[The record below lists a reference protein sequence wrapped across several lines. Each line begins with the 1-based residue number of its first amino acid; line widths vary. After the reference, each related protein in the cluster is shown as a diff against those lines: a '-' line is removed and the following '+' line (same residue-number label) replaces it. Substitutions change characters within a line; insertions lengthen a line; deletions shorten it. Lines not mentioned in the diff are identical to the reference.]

1 MKKRGIGYATIFYG
15 TGYGNGF
22 PDESRATVELL
33 KDGTFKVFVE
43 VSDVGSGGLSV
54 MWQIAAETLKVPKE
68 LVKIISSNTSL
79 MKDSGT
85 AAASRQTYNTGN
97 AVYDGAK
104 KLRGAMEEGGSFE
117 NTVEAY
123 ENMVKGE
130 LPTRAEGY
138 FKADTTTLD
147 METGQGNPYWPYTF
161 GGQKVTVEV
170 DEDTGKVDV
179 LEVVAVNDMGRVINP
194 VTAEGQVHGGISMGL
209 GYALMEEVDTVKGAI
224 KNTNFSSYIIPTSK
238 DMPKMESYFVEAV
251 EESGPYG
258 AKGAGEPVMIP
269 TAPAILNAIYDAV
282 GIRVTSLPVTCDKL
296 LLLLDE
302 KKKSKVEIVYEE
314 SISLSK

>member
-22 PDESRATVELL
+22 PDESRATVELQG
-33 KDGTFKVFVE
+33 DGTFKVFVE

-97 AVYDGAK
+97 AVYDGAR
-104 KLRGAMEEGGSFE
+104 KLRKAMDDLGNFE
-117 NTVEAY
+117 TTSKAYKAMIKNNVE
-123 ENMVKGE
+123 VIS
-130 LPTRAEGY
+130 EGY
-138 FKADTTTLD
+138 FKADTTIID

-161 GGQKVTVEV
+161 GGQRVTLEV
-170 DEDTGKVDV
+170 DDETGKVDV

-194 VTAEGQVHGGISMGL
+194 ITAEGQVHGGISMGL
-209 GYALMEEVDTVKGAI
+209 GYALMEDIETEKGVI

-238 DMPKMESYFVEAV
+238 DMPKMESFFVEAM

-282 GIRVTSLPVTCDKL
+282 GIRITSIPVTCDKL
-296 LLLLDE
+296 LMLITE
-302 KKKSKVEIVYEE
+302 KNNSRALK
-314 SISLSK
+314 L

>member
-1 MKKRGIGYATIFYG
+1 MGGRIMKKRGIGYATIFYG

-22 PDESRATVELL
+22 PDESRATVELQG
-33 KDGTFKVFVE
+33 DGTFKVFVE

-97 AVYDGAK
+97 AVYDGAR
-104 KLRGAMEEGGSFE
+104 KLRKAMDDLGNFE
-117 NTVEAY
+117 TTSKAY
-123 ENMVKGE
+123 EAMIENNVE
-130 LPTRAEGY
+130 VISEGY
-138 FKADTTTLD
+138 FKADTTIID

-161 GGQKVTVEV
+161 GGQRVTLEV
-170 DEDTGKVDV
+170 DDETGKVDV

-194 VTAEGQVHGGISMGL
+194 ITAEGQVHGGISMGL
-209 GYALMEEVDTVKGAI
+209 GYALMEDIETEKGAI

-238 DMPKMESYFVEAV
+238 DMPKMESFFVEAM

-282 GIRVTSLPVTCDKL
+282 GIRITSIPVTCDKL
-296 LLLLDE
+296 LMLITE
-302 KKKSKVEIVYEE
+302 KNNSRALK
-314 SISLSK
+314 L

>member
-1 MKKRGIGYATIFYG
+1 MKKRGVGYATIFYG

-22 PDESRATVELL
+22 PDESRATVELQR
-33 KDGTFKVFVE
+33 DGTIKVFVE

-68 LVKIISSNTSL
+68 IVKIISSNTSL

-97 AVYDGAK
+97 AVYDGAR
-104 KLRGAMEEGGSFE
+104 KLRKAMDDLGNFE
-117 NTVEAY
+117 TTVDAY
-123 ENMVKGE
+123 KAMIENNVE
-130 LPTRAEGY
+130 VISEGY
-138 FKADTTTLD
+138 FKADTTMID

-161 GGQKVTVEV
+161 GGQRVTLEV
-170 DEDTGKVDV
+170 DDETGKIDV

-194 VTAEGQVHGGISMGL
+194 ITAEGQVHGGISMGI
-209 GYALMEEVDTVKGAI
+209 GYALMEEVETVKGAI

-238 DMPKMESYFVEAV
+238 DMPKMESYFVETM
-251 EESGPYG
+251 EKSGPYG

-296 LLLLDE
+296 LMLITE
-302 KKKSKVEIVYEE
+302 KNNSKA
-314 SISLSK
+314 LKF